1 MSNIVQNWPK
11 IVLKL
16 FKMVSKKDLKRV
28 KNGLKVAH
36 LLCWDILYVD
46 FGKKPTLDSLRPSS
60 HFGGYRLR
68 ELHQSKCLHEKFTLD
83 AS

>member
-36 LLCWDILYVD
+36 LLCWDIMYVD
-46 FGKKPTLDSLRPSS
+46 FGKSQPWTL
-60 HFGGYRLR
+60 
-68 ELHQSKCLHEKFTLD
+68 
-83 AS
+83 